1 MDMITINLDFIHF
14 PIEEENYLYVLFV
27 PEEVQRRYP
36 ELRNRHN
43 IYTKLNPFL
52 LSNLIQR
59 GWNFN

>member
-1 MDMITINLDFIHF
+1 MITINLDFIHF

-27 PEEVQRRYP
+27 PEEVQCRYP

>member
-1 MDMITINLDFIHF
+1 MITINLDFIHF

-43 IYTKLNPFL
+43 IYAKLNPFL
-52 LSNLIQR
+52 LSNLIQ
-59 GWNFN
+59 WNFN

>member
-1 MDMITINLDFIHF
+1 MIAINLDFIHF

-52 LSNLIQR
+52 LSNLVQ
-59 GWNFN
+59 WNFN

>member
-1 MDMITINLDFIHF
+1 MIAINLDFIHF

-27 PEEVQRRYP
+27 PEEVQCRYP

-52 LSNLIQR
+52 LSNLVQ
-59 GWNFN
+59 WNFN

>member
-1 MDMITINLDFIHF
+1 MIAINLDFIHF

-27 PEEVQRRYP
+27 PEEVQCRYP

-52 LSNLIQR
+52 LSNLIQ
-59 GWNFN
+59 WNFN

>member
-1 MDMITINLDFIHF
+1 MIAINLDFIHF

-27 PEEVQRRYP
+27 PKEVQRRYP

-52 LSNLIQR
+52 LSNLIQ
-59 GWNFN
+59 WNFN